1 MPNWWTS
8 QNWESRAG
16 IIGRGFAIAWLFII
30 PYSLLT
36 EFQLNPPHWVL
47 FGMTEGVVAF
57 MAVYLWYYLRG
68 IKGGAPAAWTTIASL
83 ALLILPV
90 GFIAAGTEGG
100 IYGSAWLTGLI
111 YCATV
116 GACLRVRRLALLVI
130 ATTAL
135 VLAGLMSLLGA
146 PVTFTFVIVIE
157 TVLVGLSIVG
167 VLFLVGTVSELRS
180 AREELARLAVSEERL
195 RFARDIH
202 DLLGHSLSVIVLK
215 SELLTRVLPED
226 APARARQEAEEIE
239 AVARGA
245 LREVRE
251 AVAGYRKASL
261 ATEMTGAAAAF
272 EAAGIDYQR
281 VQQGGVITPEAEAV
295 LAWAVREGVTNVIR
309 HSRASRCSIR
319 VGRENGSIVLDVVDD
334 GRGGKPGHGNGLRGV
349 AERVAGVGGALEAGP
364 LAHEGFRLRVTV
376 PAE

>member
-1 MPNWWTS
+1 MLSWWRS
-8 QNWESRAG
+8 QGWEGRAG
-16 IIGRGFAIAWLFII
+16 IVGRGFAIAWLFII
-30 PYSLLT
+30 PYSLWTAFEANLPR
-36 EFQLNPPHWVL
+36 FAIVGL
-47 FGMTEGVVAF
+47 TEGVAAF
-57 MAVYLWYYLRG
+57 MAVYLWFYLRG
-68 IKGGAPAAWTTIASL
+68 INAGAPAAMTTIGSL
-83 ALLILPV
+83 ALLSLPLAFV
-90 GFIAAGTEGG
+90 AAGTVGG
-100 IYGSAWLTGLI
+100 WYGAAWLTGMV

-116 GACLRVRRLALLVI
+116 GGCLRPRLAAPVVAL
-130 ATTAL
+130 TAL
-135 VLAGLMSLLGA
+135 FLAIGMSVLGA
-146 PVTFTFVIVIE
+146 PLPYTVGIVLE
-157 TVLVGLSIVG
+157 TLLLGLSITGVMWLTRTVG
-167 VLFLVGTVSELRS
+167 ELRA

-226 APARARQEAEEIE
+226 SPARVKQEAREIE

-261 ATEMTGAAAAF
+261 ATELGGAAAAF

-281 VQQGGVITPEAEAV
+281 LQQGGVITPETEAV

-309 HSRASRCSIR
+309 HSHASRCSIR
-319 VGRENGSIVLDVVDD
+319 VERENGHIVLDVVDD
-334 GRGGKPGHGNGLRGV
+334 GKDGKAGRGNGLRGV
-349 AERVAGVGGALEAGP
+349 AERAAEIGGALEAGP
-364 LAHEGFRLRVTV
+364 LPYEGFRLRVTV

>member
-1 MPNWWTS
+1 MLNWWRS
-8 QNWESRAG
+8 QGWEHRAG
-16 IIGRGFAIAWLFII
+16 MIGRGFAVAWLFII

-36 EFQLNPPHWVL
+36 EIALNPPRFAL
-47 FGMTEGVVAF
+47 LALTEGAIAF

-68 IKGGAPAAWTTIASL
+68 INGGAPAAWTTIAGL
-83 ALLILPV
+83 ALLILPI
-90 GFIAAGTEGG
+90 GFVAAGSEGASHG
-100 IYGSAWLTGLI
+100 AAWLNGLI

-130 ATTAL
+130 GATAV
-135 VLAGLMSLLGA
+135 VLAGLSSALGT
-146 PVTFTFVIVIE
+146 PVTFTFVIVLE

-167 VLFLVGTVSELRS
+167 VLFLVDTVSELRT

-215 SELLTRVLPED
+215 SELLARILPED
-226 APARARQEAEEIE
+226 APPRVKQEAEEIE

-281 VQQGGVITPEAEAV
+281 VQQGGVITPETEAV

-309 HSRASRCSIR
+309 HSQASRCSIR
-319 VGRENGSIVLDVVDD
+319 VGRENGHIVLDVVDD
-334 GRGGKPGHGNGLRGV
+334 GKGGKHPPGNGLRGV
-349 AERVAGVGGALEAGP
+349 AERAAGIGGSLEAGP
-364 LAHEGFRLRVTV
+364 LPHEGFRLRVTV
-376 PAE
+376 PAG